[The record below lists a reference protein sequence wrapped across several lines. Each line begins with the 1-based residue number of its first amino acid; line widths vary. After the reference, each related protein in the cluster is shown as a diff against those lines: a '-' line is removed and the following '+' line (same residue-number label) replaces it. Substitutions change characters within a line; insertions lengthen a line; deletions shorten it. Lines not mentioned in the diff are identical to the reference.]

1 VLVKFEVL
9 IIVHE
14 QAFVQAFVLLIA
26 YCLNFLQA
34 FVFLNAL
41 ISTLYRENDIL
52 VKYSTRLVFSL
63 STLVP
68 HVQLE

>member
-1 VLVKFEVL
+1 MLVKFEVL

-34 FVFLNAL
+34 IKYQFCDSVQ
-41 ISTLYRENDIL
+41 EHKIL
-52 VKYSTRLVFSL
+52 EFMAANVIYYGLC
-63 STLVP
+63 
-68 HVQLE
+68 HVGPF